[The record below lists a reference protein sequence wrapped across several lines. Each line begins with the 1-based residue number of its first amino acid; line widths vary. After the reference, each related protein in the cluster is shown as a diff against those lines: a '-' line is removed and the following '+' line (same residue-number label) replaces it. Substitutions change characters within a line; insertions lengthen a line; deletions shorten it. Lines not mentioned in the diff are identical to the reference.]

1 MTDLKNTSTD
11 RRSFVNTLVL
21 CALAVAVNIL
31 GGYIAAWTGAPL
43 YLDSVG
49 TIYSAAIG
57 GFMPGIIVGFA
68 TNVIKCFMDIES
80 IYYGILNML
89 IAVTTAYFA
98 HKGFFKKT
106 FKPLLVIPVLAL
118 ITAIP
123 DALLTWFFSNFNVGG
138 YGESLASY
146 LWHNTFL
153 NGLSSQFI
161 SDLLIELADKA
172 ISVVAVIIFIKLTPK
187 RVITDFSRQWLWQS
201 QITPKMR
208 KAMKNSKCRRVSVRT
223 KIVLVLLT
231 ALVFIAASAT
241 AISYMLFRTAT
252 IDDHIKLANGLAGLV
267 ADEVDGNRAD
277 EYIEKGEAA
286 EGYKETEKKLYRLRD
301 SSSDIEYIY
310 VYKIMEDG
318 CHVVFDLD
326 TEEIEGSEPGE
337 VIDFDN
343 AFAQYIP
350 ALLKGE
356 EIEPVISDETFGGLL
371 TVYKP
376 VYDDNGVCRCYAA
389 VDISMNLL
397 SNYGYGFVARL
408 ISMLLGFFVLILAFG
423 IWFTERSL
431 ILPVNTMAYCA
442 GAFAYNSDE
451 AREESVQRLKALDIH
466 TGDEI
471 ENLYHAFVKTTE
483 ESMQYVTDI
492 QHKTETISKMQN
504 GLIMVLAD
512 MVESRDKCTGDH
524 VRKTAA
530 YVQIIMEEM
539 KARGIYEDRLTDQF
553 IEDVKNAA
561 PLHDIGK
568 IYISDVVLNK
578 PGKLTDEEFEIMR
591 SHTTLGSTIIDRA
604 IEIVPES
611 GYLEEAKNLSEY
623 HHEKWNGKGYPH
635 GISGEDIPLSA
646 RIMAVADVF
655 DALVS
660 RRSYKEPFTFEKAVE
675 IIREDAGTHFDPL
688 VVEAFLGAEDRVR
701 EVAEEFEKY
710 SKENK

>member
-1 MTDLKNTSTD
+1 
-11 RRSFVNTLVL
+11 
-21 CALAVAVNIL
+21 
-31 GGYIAAWTGAPL
+31 
-43 YLDSVG
+43 
-49 TIYSAAIG
+49 
-57 GFMPGIIVGFA
+57 
-68 TNVIKCFMDIES
+68 
-80 IYYGILNML
+80 
-89 IAVTTAYFA
+89 
-98 HKGFFKKT
+98 
-106 FKPLLVIPVLAL
+106 
-118 ITAIP
+118 
-123 DALLTWFFSNFNVGG
+123 
-138 YGESLASY
+138 
-146 LWHNTFL
+146 
-153 NGLSSQFI
+153 
-161 SDLLIELADKA
+161 
-172 ISVVAVIIFIKLTPK
+172 
-187 RVITDFSRQWLWQS
+187 
-201 QITPKMR
+201 
-208 KAMKNSKCRRVSVRT
+208 
-223 KIVLVLLT
+223 
-231 ALVFIAASAT
+231 
-241 AISYMLFRTAT
+241 
-252 IDDHIKLANGLAGLV
+252 
-267 ADEVDGNRAD
+267 
-277 EYIEKGEAA
+277 
-286 EGYKETEKKLYRLRD
+286 
-301 SSSDIEYIY
+301 
-310 VYKIMEDG
+310 
-318 CHVVFDLD
+318 
-326 TEEIEGSEPGE
+326 
-337 VIDFDN
+337 
-343 AFAQYIP
+343 
-350 ALLKGE
+350 
-356 EIEPVISDETFGGLL
+356 
-371 TVYKP
+371 
-376 VYDDNGVCRCYAA
+376 
-389 VDISMNLL
+389 MNLL

-492 QHKTETISKMQN
+492 QRKTETISKMQN

>member
-1 MTDLKNTSTD
+1 MADLKNNPKD
-11 RRSFVNTLVL
+11 RRSLVNTLLL
-21 CALAVAVNIL
+21 CVLAVAINIL
-31 GGYIAAWTGAPL
+31 GGYVAAWTGVPL

-49 TIYSAAIG
+49 TIFSAAIG
-57 GFMPGIIVGFA
+57 GFMPGIVVGFA

-89 IAVTTAYFA
+89 IAVCTAYFA
-98 HKGFFKKT
+98 RRGFFKKT
-106 FKPLLVIPVLAL
+106 FKPLLVIPALAV

-123 DALLTWFFSNFNVGG
+123 DALLTWFFNSFSVGG
-138 YGESLASY
+138 YGESLAAY

-153 NGLSSQFI
+153 NGISAQFVA
-161 SDLLIELADKA
+161 DFLIELADKA
-172 ISVVAVIIFIKLTPK
+172 ISVVAVIILIKLVPK
-187 RVITDFSRQWLWQS
+187 KVMADFGKQWLLQS
-201 QITPKMR
+201 QISPEMR
-208 KAMKNSKCRRVSVRT
+208 KAAKSSKCRRVSVRT
-223 KIVLVLLT
+223 KIVLVLL
-231 ALVFIAASAT
+231 AASVFIAASAT
-241 AISYMLFRTAT
+241 AISYMLFRNTT
-252 IDDHIKLANGLAGLV
+252 IDDHIKMANGLAGLV
-267 ADEVDGNRAD
+267 TDVVDGNKTD

-286 EGYKETEKKLYRLRD
+286 EGYTDIEEKLYKLRD

-326 TEEIEGSEPGE
+326 TDDMEGSEPGE
-337 VIDFDN
+337 VVEFDES
-343 AFAQYIP
+343 FSEYIP
-350 ALLKGE
+350 ALLAGE
-356 EIEPVISDETFGGLL
+356 EIEPIITNDTYGWLL
-371 TVYKP
+371 TAYKP
-376 VYDDNGVCRCYAA
+376 IYDDDGVCTCYAA
-389 VDISMNLL
+389 VDISMDLL
-397 SNYGYGFVARL
+397 SGYGYGFAARL

-451 AREESVQRLKALDIH
+451 AREESMKRLKSLGIH

-471 ENLYHAFVKTTE
+471 ENLYNAFVHTTE
-483 ESMQYVTDI
+483 ESMRYVNDI

-530 YVQIIMEEM
+530 YAKIIMEEM
-539 KARGIYEDRLTDQF
+539 KKRGMYKDQLTDQF
-553 IEDVKNAA
+553 IEDVTNAA

-591 SHTTLGSTIIDRA
+591 SHTTLGSSIIDRA

-655 DALVS
+655 DAIVS
-660 RRSYKEPFTFEKAVE
+660 RRSYKEPFTFEKAMS

-688 VVEAFLGAEDRVR
+688 VAEAFLGAEDRVR
-701 EVAEEFEKY
+701 KIAEEFE
-710 SKENK
+710 ENSGEN